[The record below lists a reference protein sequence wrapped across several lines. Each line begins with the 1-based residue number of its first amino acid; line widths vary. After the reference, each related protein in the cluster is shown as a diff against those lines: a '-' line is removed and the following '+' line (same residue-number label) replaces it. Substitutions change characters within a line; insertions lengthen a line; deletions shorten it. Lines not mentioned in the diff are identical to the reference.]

1 MFLINGLEQE
11 SLPASDRATQ
21 FGDGC
26 FTTARIADGDVCLLD
41 AHIRRL
47 QNVTDPLYAMGHVAP
62 GNAPACVRKA
72 QWGTQGHYQPRLRWT
87 GL

>member
-26 FTTARIADGDVCLLD
+26 FTTARIADGATCVCWMR
-41 AHIRRL
+41 IYVVCKR
-47 QNVTDPLYAMGHVAP
+47 
-62 GNAPACVRKA
+62 PAKR
-72 QWGTQGHYQPRLRWT
+72 Y
-87 GL
+87 